1 MAGELND
8 LIQFATAHTFDTAT
22 ILPTACAQS
31 LKPLLLLLLIM
42 YAEIHRAVL
51 KKHTEMFE
59 HVECV
64 AWKRKIA
71 LRQARKKVKVMTAQ
85 IDVLIKRAKRF
96 YRTSR
101 TRKCA
106 LAGM

>member
-1 MAGELND
+1 
-8 LIQFATAHTFDTAT
+8 
-22 ILPTACAQS
+22 
-31 LKPLLLLLLIM
+31 M

-51 KKHTEMFE
+51 KRHTEMFE

-85 IDVLIKRAKRF
+85 IDVLVKRAKRF